1 MKNSI
6 KKLLKGLF
14 ITTVTLFAGFG
25 ITALTF
31 NLFKTLTSN
40 EMKIFFALDVA
51 ILLAVGTVFFL
62 IEDINKKKKKQQQE
76 FEKRHLER
84 VEKSFRSFNGI
95 DMVKIAANSNDYAA

>member
-62 IEDINKKKKKQQQE
+62 IEDENKKKKKQQE

-95 DMVKIAANSNDYAA
+95 DMVKISTSSNDYAA

>member
-31 NLFKTLTSN
+31 NLFETLTSN
-40 EMKIFFALDVA
+40 EMKIF
-51 ILLAVGTVFFL
+51 
-62 IEDINKKKKKQQQE
+62 
-76 FEKRHLER
+76 
-84 VEKSFRSFNGI
+84 
-95 DMVKIAANSNDYAA
+95 

>member
-51 ILLAVGTVFFL
+51 ILLAIGTVFFL
-62 IEDINKKKKKQQQE
+62 IEDENKKKKKQQE

-95 DMVKIAANSNDYAA
+95 DMVKISTSSNDYAA

>member
-1 MKNSI
+1 MKNSV

-31 NLFKTLTSN
+31 NLFGTLTSN

-51 ILLAVGTVFFL
+51 VLFTVGTIFFL
-62 IEDINKKKKKQQQE
+62 IEDKNKRKKKQQQE

-95 DMVKIAANSNDYAA
+95 DVVKIAATSKDYAA